1 MGVSSVTRNGQVSGE
16 TLSLPVGGNGKL
28 YGITAVTAQC
38 PRINNACARNNGGCT
53 YLCLP
58 TPNGGRTCTCP
69 DDITPEECNQIALLR
84 KR

>member
-38 PRINNACARNNGGCT
+38 PRSK
-53 YLCLP
+53 YLLIF
-58 TPNGGRTCTCP
+58 RV
-69 DDITPEECNQIALLR
+69 R
-84 KR
+84 F